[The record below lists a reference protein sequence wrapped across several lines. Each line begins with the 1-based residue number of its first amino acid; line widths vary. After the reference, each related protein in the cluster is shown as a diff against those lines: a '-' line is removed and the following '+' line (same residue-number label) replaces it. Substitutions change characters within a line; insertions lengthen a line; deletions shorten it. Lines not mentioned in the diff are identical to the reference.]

1 MVLRLVALLELPI
14 LIGAVIFIS
23 AQKSGFAMLSELS
36 LAVAVLL
43 LLIVFL
49 IQGGGPLSLDH
60 YFYSNRGRHSTGTH
74 L

>member
-1 MVLRLVALLELPI
+1 
-14 LIGAVIFIS
+14 
-23 AQKSGFAMLSELS
+23 MLSELS